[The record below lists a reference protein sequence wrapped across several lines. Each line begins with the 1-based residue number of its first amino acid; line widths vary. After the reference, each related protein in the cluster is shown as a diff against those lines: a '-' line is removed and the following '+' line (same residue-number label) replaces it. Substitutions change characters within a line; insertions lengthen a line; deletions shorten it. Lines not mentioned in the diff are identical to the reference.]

1 MLLNM
6 EGDVENSVGHNPEW
20 AALSLLKLLKCKYD
34 YKSLSKFTGLPVSTL
49 SRYCTNRTL
58 PRGVKARKLLQTL
71 LPLARA
77 EDVVRESL
85 KLQPNGEV
93 DMTPVLFNPW
103 VLRLISSHVSEA
115 FAGRKVTCVLAAD
128 EESLS
133 MATAI
138 GMSLDKKFSLVSRK
152 PLWSEE
158 ESVSTVMYLP
168 RLGVREVLW
177 IPKVIMNHRESVLLV
192 FSKVIDEELA
202 NAVVSTVER
211 VSAVEGG
218 RTHVSGVFAL
228 IAGKESWEKVSVPP
242 AVKKAALIIL

>member
-1 MLLNM
+1 
-6 EGDVENSVGHNPEW
+6 
-20 AALSLLKLLKCKYD
+20 
-34 YKSLSKFTGLPVSTL
+34 
-49 SRYCTNRTL
+49 
-58 PRGVKARKLLQTL
+58 
-71 LPLARA
+71 
-77 EDVVRESL
+77 VVRESL

-133 MATAI
+133 IATAI

-192 FSKVIDEELA
+192 FSKVIDDELA
-202 NAVVSTVER
+202 NAVVSTVEK

-228 IAGKESWEKVSVPP
+228 IAGKESWERLSVPP
-242 AVKKAALIIL
+242 AVKKAALIVL